1 MRKATGADVLHP
13 ELSYKIM
20 EIVFQVHNTLGLG
33 FTEDIYEEATVHD
46 LETQGTPFER
56 QKTIQVKYKGRVV
69 GPYRL
74 DLIIDGKIILELKA
88 VSTLNDVFK
97 QQLLSYLKATGLR
110 LGILVNFG
118 GKRVESVRIAN

>member
-1 MRKATGADVLHP
+1 MSRAVGADVLHP

-20 EIVFQVHNTLGLG
+20 EIVFQVHNTLGPG

-69 GPYRL
+69 GTYRL